1 MSSKPANVLS
11 SITARPVR
19 PRVIP
24 VLLIRDGQLYKSLRF
39 KAPKYVG
46 DPRVAVKIFNDKG
59 CDELILLDITAG
71 IAGRP
76 PDFDLIEEIA
86 SESFMPV
93 AYGGGVTSVEHAR
106 RVFAA
111 GVEKVVLN
119 ARAISEPGLVTAVA
133 NLAGSSSTVVCID
146 VRRDWLGRQKV
157 ATDAGR
163 NGTRL
168 DPVEWARHV
177 AWLGAGEI
185 VLQSV
190 DRDGTL
196 EGYDL
201 KLVAA
206 VSGAVDVPVVALGGA
221 GGVGHMRAAIDAGA
235 AAAAAGSMFVFQGP
249 HKAVLITY
257 PDEQELDQALLRT

>member
-1 MSSKPANVLS
+1 MSAGSSGVLS
-11 SITARPVR
+11 SIAARPVR

-24 VLLIRDGQLYKSLRF
+24 VLLLKDGQLYKSVRF
-39 KAPKYVG
+39 KTPKYVG

-71 IAGRP
+71 TAGRA
-76 PDFDLIEEIA
+76 PDFDLIQEIA

-106 RVFAA
+106 RAFAA

-119 ARAISEPGLVTAVA
+119 ARAIAEPSLVTAVA
-133 NLAGSSSTVVCID
+133 DLAGSSSTVVCID

-157 ATDAGR
+157 VTDAGR

-177 AWLGAGEI
+177 TSLGAGEI
-185 VLQSV
+185 VVQSV

-221 GGVGHMRAAIDAGA
+221 SGVASLRAAIDAGA

-257 PDEQELDQALLRT
+257 PDERELAQALLGT